1 MFGETANSRTLSRRS
16 LHGQVA
22 HEIGL
27 RIVSGDFPPETIL
40 PNEETYS
47 ATLKVSR
54 TSYREAMKFLAAKG
68 LVESRPKTG
77 TRVRPRKQ
85 WNMLDPDVLSWCFTA
100 GPSMSHA
107 RSLFEMRSI
116 VEPAAAAMAAE
127 RADDEQM
134 EKIETAFLA
143 LKSAKPDTDASVEA
157 DLQFHQGIME
167 ACGNDLLT
175 PLGYLIESALAQ
187 SFKLSIHRTG
197 ARESSIP
204 LHEAVFVA
212 IKGRNPDQSRVAMN
226 VLLSGAWEDIEDV
239 ISELSDPEH
248 KNNAAQ

>member
-1 MFGETANSRTLSRRS
+1 MFGDTANSRTFSRRS

-27 RIVSGDFPPETIL
+27 RIVTGEFPPETIL

-68 LVESRPKTG
+68 LVESRPKIG
-77 TRVRPRKQ
+77 TRVRPREQ

-107 RSLFEMRSI
+107 RSLFEVRSI

-127 RADDEQM
+127 RADDAQLLI
-134 EKIETAFLA
+134 IENALA
-143 LKSAKPDTDASVEA
+143 TMKTVKPDTDASVEA
-157 DLQFHQGIME
+157 DLQFHQGIMR

-187 SFKLSIHRTG
+187 SFKLSTRRPG
-197 ARESSIP
+197 ARENSIP

-212 IKGRNPDQSRVAMN
+212 IKNRKPDQARAAMD
-226 VLLSGAWEDIEDV
+226 VLLSGAWKDIEGV
-239 ISELSDPEH
+239 ISKLSNPEPIIDV
-248 KNNAAQ
+248 AQ